1 MTTLIAHIGHSM
13 HFHAADLIGVV
24 VLSTIIYAAAICAQ
38 RPRKVSVER
47 IKALREYVNTV
58 GRRGSK

>member
-1 MTTLIAHIGHSM
+1 MTTTIAHIGHSM
-13 HFHAADLIGVV
+13 HFHSADLIGVV
-24 VLSTIIYAAAICAQ
+24 VVSTIIYAAAICAQ
-38 RPRKVSVER
+38 QPRRVSAER

>member
-1 MTTLIAHIGHSM
+1 M

-24 VLSTIIYAAAICAQ
+24 VLCTIIYAAAICAQ

-47 IKALREYVNTV
+47 IKALREYVNIV